1 MRPFLRGGDFWSGLA
16 LAALGAWIVAQ
27 ARGWVYMNEEG
38 PGPGFFPMAYG
49 ILMVIL
55 SLALV
60 AGALRSRAPVA
71 GDATSRQDVARALA
85 CWGALVGAIAMMG
98 ILGFAGSFA
107 LLTWF
112 IVAVMARRP
121 QREAL
126 ALGVGGGFLFHILFT
141 VLLDVSLPRGLLF

>member
-16 LAALGAWIVAQ
+16 LAALGAWIVAE

-49 ILMVIL
+49 VLMVIL

-60 AGALRSRAPVA
+60 AGAVRGRRGGPDAPSR
-71 GDATSRQDVARALA
+71 GDVARALA
-85 CWGALVGAIAMMG
+85 CWGAFVGAIALMG
-98 ILGFAGSFA
+98 ILGFAVSFA

-121 QREAL
+121 QAQAL
-126 ALGVGGGFLFHILFT
+126 ALGIGGGILFHVLFT
-141 VLLDVSLPRGLLF
+141 LLLDVSLPRGLLF